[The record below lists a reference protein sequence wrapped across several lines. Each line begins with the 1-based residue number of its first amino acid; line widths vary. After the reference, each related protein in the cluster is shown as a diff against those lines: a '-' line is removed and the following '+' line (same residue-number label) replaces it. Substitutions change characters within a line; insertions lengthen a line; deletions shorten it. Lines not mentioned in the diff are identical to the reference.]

1 MTDRLNHLTR
11 KEADL
16 AVLVLESQGIEPI
29 IERTGGMFRVIV
41 EPEET
46 EQAQIILDT
55 YYRENR
61 PAETSNGPQ
70 PLTLSWKSATT
81 FCIMGLL
88 GMVHFFAIFHGIH
101 QYLIKTYG
109 CSALYIF
116 QGSYYRAMTALM
128 LHSDIEHLAGNL
140 AGIFIFGT
148 ALFQT
153 AGFGTGCLILLF
165 SGFFGNVLNAWCF
178 KAVHLSIG
186 ASTSVMGAA
195 GALTAYQAVRRRN
208 LHGLNTRTLV
218 PVAAG
223 LAILAMLS
231 GGENTDVSAHLFGFL
246 SGGAIGLVYFSV
258 QTDLKPA
265 GPKERFRLALC
276 AAAMAV
282 SWLKL
287 I

>member
-16 AVLVLESQGIEPI
+16 AVLVLKSQGIEPY

-46 EQAQIILDT
+46 EQAQSILEL

-61 PAETSNGPQ
+61 PEEKTNGPPPL
-70 PLTLSWKSATT
+70 PLTWKSATA

-88 GMVHFFAIFHGIH
+88 ALVHFFAIFHGIH

-109 CSALYIF
+109 CSALYIL
-116 QGSYYRAMTALM
+116 QGSYFRAMTALM

-153 AGFGTGCLILLF
+153 AGFGTGSLILLF
-165 SGFFGNVLNAWCF
+165 SGFFGN
-178 KAVHLSIG
+178 
-186 ASTSVMGAA
+186 
-195 GALTAYQAVRRRN
+195 
-208 LHGLNTRTLV
+208 
-218 PVAAG
+218 
-223 LAILAMLS
+223 
-231 GGENTDVSAHLFGFL
+231 
-246 SGGAIGLVYFSV
+246 
-258 QTDLKPA
+258 
-265 GPKERFRLALC
+265 
-276 AAAMAV
+276 
-282 SWLKL
+282 
-287 I
+287 

>member
-16 AVLVLESQGIEPI
+16 AVLVLKSQGIEPY
-29 IERTGGMFRVIV
+29 IEQTGTMFHVVV
-41 EPEET
+41 EPWET
-46 EQAQIILDT
+46 EQAETILDL
-55 YYRENR
+55 YDRENL
-61 PAETSNGPQ
+61 PEEKTNEPEPL
-70 PLTLSWKSATT
+70 PLTWKSATAIS
-81 FCIMGLL
+81 IMGLL
-88 GMVHFFAIFHGIH
+88 ALVHFFAIYHGIH

-109 CSALYIF
+109 ASALYIL

-153 AGFGTGCLILLF
+153 AGFGTGSLILLF
-165 SGFFGNVLNAWCF
+165 SGFFGNILNAWF
-178 KAVHLSIG
+178 VKAVHLSIG

-195 GALTAYQAVRRRN
+195 GALTAYQVVRRRN
-208 LHGLNTRTLV
+208 LQGLNIRTLA

-231 GGENTDVSAHLFGFL
+231 GGENTDVSAHFFGFL
-246 SGGAIGLVYFSV
+246 CGGVIGLVYFSS
-258 QTDLKPA
+258 QTHPKPSVY
-265 GPKERFRLALC
+265 KEHIRLAIC
-276 AAAMAV
+276 AAAMTL